1 MEEKVKGL
9 SKIGAN
15 LVFAPLGG
23 WQSIFSAVSAAILR
37 RQNDHQVARRK
48 VTLQL
53 FRHSRKVVLIRKRP
67 RPRNDKDGQMAFAR
81 LYGQR
86 QEIVPIGILI
96 IRSLQAIAL
105 FCPEDFQRSLRMLA
119 GVHVDPAAQLPCQ
132 LGDVGGPFREAWFVF
147 RIVRN
152 KELQMANRVG

>member
-67 RPRNDKDGQMAFAR
+67 RPRNDKDG
-81 LYGQR
+81 
-86 QEIVPIGILI
+86 
-96 IRSLQAIAL
+96 
-105 FCPEDFQRSLRMLA
+105 
-119 GVHVDPAAQLPCQ
+119 
-132 LGDVGGPFREAWFVF
+132 
-147 RIVRN
+147 
-152 KELQMANRVG
+152 